1 MSPLPLA
8 GRAMGRDGRIEGY
21 ACVFGEVDLGRDI
34 VERGAFAETLAAR
47 GAAGVRLLYQHDP
60 AEPIGVW
67 DEIGEDA
74 RGLFVR
80 GRLSLEVRRARE
92 VQSLVAEG
100 ALDGLSIG
108 FKAVRARTDPRS
120 RVRRL
125 LRVDLWEV
133 SVVTFPMQPGA
144 RIAPPVSPRTARTIH
159 DSAFRAPSLRA

>member
-1 MSPLPLA
+1 MTGTLR
-8 GRAMGRDGRIEGY
+8 GDRDGRQYGLIEGY
-21 ACVFGEVDLGRDI
+21 ACVFGEMDLGRDI
-34 VERGAFAETLAAR
+34 VERGAFAQTLSAR
-47 GAAGVRLLYQHDP
+47 GPAGVRLLYQHDP

-108 FKAVRARTDPRS
+108 FKAVRARTDPKS

-125 LRVDLWEV
+125 LSIDLWEV

-144 RIAPPVSPRTARTIH
+144 RIATPLLPRTARTLH
-159 DSAFRAPSLRA
+159 DAAFRA